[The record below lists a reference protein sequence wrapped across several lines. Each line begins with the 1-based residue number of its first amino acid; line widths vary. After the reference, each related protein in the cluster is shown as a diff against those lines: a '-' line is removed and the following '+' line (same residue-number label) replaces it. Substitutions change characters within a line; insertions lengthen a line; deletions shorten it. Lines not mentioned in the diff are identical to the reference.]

1 MKRSKGK
8 RKNEKKQD
16 GRKERIGKCFS
27 ISLKASGQWA
37 FPNLTNF

>member
-1 MKRSKGK
+1 MKRNRMEGRREKG
-8 RKNEKKQD
+8 D
-16 GRKERIGKCFS
+16 SERIGKCFS